1 MQQQSKREVLAMA
14 QRNVVIGSSV
24 GLHARPAALF
34 VQAAARQPVKVKIA
48 KAGSDPVDARSILS
62 VLALDARNGEEVVL
76 SAEGEGDERA
86 LAELAEL
93 LQSDLDAQP

>member
-1 MQQQSKREVLAMA
+1 VR
-14 QRNVVIGSSV
+14 
-24 GLHARPAALF
+24 
-34 VQAAARQPVKVKIA
+34 IA

-76 SAEGEGDERA
+76 SAEGDGDEKA
-86 LAELAEL
+86 LAELADL

>member
-1 MQQQSKREVLAMA
+1 MA

-48 KAGSDPVDARSILS
+48 KVGSDPVDARSILS

-76 SAEGEGDERA
+76 SAEGEGDEKA
-86 LAELAEL
+86 LTELAEL